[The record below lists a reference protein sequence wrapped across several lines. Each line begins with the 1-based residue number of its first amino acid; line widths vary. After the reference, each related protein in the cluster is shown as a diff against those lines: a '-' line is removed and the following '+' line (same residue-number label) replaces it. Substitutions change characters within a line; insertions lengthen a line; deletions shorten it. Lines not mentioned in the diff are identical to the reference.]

1 MPSRS
6 SKQRPLLT
14 ECVSTPRSPSPGNC
28 AISTRS
34 SLPSTASGNAR
45 PAGTTKTRKHE
56 GTRRI
61 RFQRKTDV
69 VGLFATL
76 RDHVRQVHDDAVV
89 VLRLEGT
96 VFVDANLRGGHEI
109 TAARSRSV
117 HVEQDE
123 AEIESGGGGRCSSKR
138 DRLGGHGGDLPARRG
153 LSCVDVFEGGPSVTD
168 LHAAEVGFFCEERT
182 RRWCGALLERLDE
195 RLALRVA
202 GVMLDDNGHGSAGGR
217 AASDSRGCRE
227 GLGLRLRDGDRA

>member
-1 MPSRS
+1 MR
-6 SKQRPLLT
+6 
-14 ECVSTPRSPSPGNC
+14 TPRSPSRAGC

-34 SLPSTASGNAR
+34 SLPSTACGNAR

-69 VGLFATL
+69 VGLLATL

-109 TAARSRSV
+109 TATRSRSV
-117 HVEQDE
+117 DVEQDE
-123 AEIESGGGGRCSSKR
+123 AEIESGGGRPPSRKRGRPR
-138 DRLGGHGGDLPARRG
+138 RRRRG
-153 LSCVDVFEGGPSVTD
+153 LP
-168 LHAAEVGFFCEERT
+168 APP
-182 RRWCGALLERLDE
+182 
-195 RLALRVA
+195 
-202 GVMLDDNGHGSAGGR
+202 
-217 AASDSRGCRE
+217 
-227 GLGLRLRDGDRA
+227 

>member
-1 MPSRS
+1 MR
-6 SKQRPLLT
+6 
-14 ECVSTPRSPSPGNC
+14 TPRSPSPANC
-28 AISTRS
+28 AISARS
-34 SLPSTASGNAR
+34 SLPSTASGNA
-45 PAGTTKTRKHE
+45 PAGTTKTRKREGHE
-56 GTRRI
+56 E
-61 RFQRKTDV
+61 FVFKRKTDV

-109 TAARSRSV
+109 AATRSRSV

-123 AEIESGGGGRCSSKR
+123 AEIESGGGRRSSSKR

-153 LSCVDVFEGGPSVTD
+153 LPCVDVFEGGPSVTD
-168 LHAAEVGFFCEERT
+168 LHAAEVRFFYEERT

-195 RLALRVA
+195 SLAPGVA
-202 GVMLDDNGHGSAGGR
+202 GV
-217 AASDSRGCRE
+217 
-227 GLGLRLRDGDRA
+227 

>member
-14 ECVSTPRSPSPGNC
+14 ECVSTPRSPSPANC

-34 SLPSTASGNAR
+34 SLPSTACGNAR
-45 PAGTTKTRKHE
+45 PAGTTKTQKQP
-56 GTRRI
+56 
-61 RFQRKTDV
+61 RFR

-109 TAARSRSV
+109 TATRSRSV

-123 AEIESGGGGRCSSKR
+123 AEIESGGGRRCSSKR

-153 LSCVDVFEGGPSVTD
+153 LSCVDVLEGGPSVTD
-168 LHAAEVGFFCEERT
+168 LHAAEVWFFCEERT

-195 RLALRVA
+195 SLAPGVA
-202 GVMLDDNGHGSAGGR
+202 GVMLDDNRHGNAGGR
-217 AASDSRGCRE
+217 AAGDSGGCRE
-227 GLGLRLRDGDRA
+227 GLALSLRDGDRA